1 MAGSPNPA
9 RSLTLFSLIAMGE
22 GPTNMSQIS
31 RGIFGA
37 IAISLTLG
45 AIPFA
50 AGRDLTGGPQDTA
63 GTPASDINRAAKA
76 DREAGVK
83 ASAEPTRTILL
94 RLDSL
99 SDTSVLVRIP
109 VAREA
114 RSNSSAPLLTKPSD
128 RKVTVACE
136 PMVSTLT
143 EVSSQLQPGRCVT

>member
-1 MAGSPNPA
+1 
-9 RSLTLFSLIAMGE
+9 
-22 GPTNMSQIS
+22 MSQIS

-37 IAISLTLG
+37 IVISLMLG

-50 AGRDLTGGPQDTA
+50 AGRDLTGALQDTA
-63 GTPASDINRAAKA
+63 GTPASDINRAAKS

-114 RSNSSAPLLTKPSD
+114 RSSSSAPLLTKP
-128 RKVTVACE
+128 RKMTVACE

-143 EVSSQLQPGRCVT
+143 EVASQLQPGRCVT